1 MRKRDPKTRCT
12 KRRSPKCKEILRL
25 YDKVMIAYADLL
37 DGDQNIT
44 EYQCCVPF
52 EDDIAGDMVTDF
64 VATRKDGSVLIRE
77 CVLRTNLLKP
87 RTVRLLQ
94 ESQTYWRKRGI
105 DDWMVIVDKEERQF
119 PMNWKNSRC
128 RSV

>member
-77 CVLRTNLLKP
+77 CVLRTKLLKP
-87 RTVRLLQ
+87 RTVRL
-94 ESQTYWRKRGI
+94 EFAIRKAL
-105 DDWMVIVDKEERQF
+105 
-119 PMNWKNSRC
+119 
-128 RSV
+128 